1 MGRTDLNAPDLPAG
15 SVDLLVLQ
23 ALVGGRRHG
32 YAIAQ
37 RIRELSDDVLALGES
52 SLYTSLQ
59 RLLLNGWVTAEWGAS
74 ENNRRAR
81 YYTLTSKGRKHLQIQ
96 TQEFELV
103 VSAIRR
109 VLRTA

>member
-1 MGRTDLNAPDLPAG
+1 MGRADLNAPELPAG

-23 ALVGGRRHG
+23 ALVGGPRHG

-37 RIRELSDDVLALGES
+37 RIHQLSGDVLALGES

-81 YYTLTSKGRKHLQIQ
+81 FYTLTAQGTRHLHVQ

-103 VSAIRR
+103 VRAIRR
-109 VLRTA
+109 VLRTV